1 MATILKK
8 YVALLLFVSL
18 NFVVYSQQPDYV

>member
-8 YVALLLFVSL
+8 YVALFLFVSVS
-18 NFVVYSQQPDYV
+18 FVVYSQQPDYV